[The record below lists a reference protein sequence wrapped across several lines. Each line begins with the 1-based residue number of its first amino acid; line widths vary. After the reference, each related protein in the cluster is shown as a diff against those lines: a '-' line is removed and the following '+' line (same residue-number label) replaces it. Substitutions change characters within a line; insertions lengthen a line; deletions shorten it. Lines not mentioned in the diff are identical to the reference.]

1 MERIRLAK
9 PTRRI
14 LALAVIQEG
23 RKLSRFAGGDPR
35 DGGSPAGGDLQC
47 YYLLLLLCH
56 LTAFGTRINAGDFFK
71 WKNKRHTSAH
81 QPLTS
86 HSPIGATIPPLR
98 HILST
103 VSVKGLQTILCNI
116 LF

>member
-71 WKNKRHTSAH
+71 WKNALKTRDIPALINPSPPTH
-81 QPLTS
+81 QL
-86 HSPIGATIPPLR
+86 
-98 HILST
+98 
-103 VSVKGLQTILCNI
+103 GLQSPLSAIS
-116 LF
+116 